1 MNPTIDILRGELE
14 RLFTLE
20 EMTSMSERLLGLD
33 PVDVGGTS
41 AKGSFA
47 RALTERCVDG
57 ERIEALVDVL
67 RVQKRE
73 VDPRIFDIA
82 ALLGHD
88 DFAPGRQVG
97 ELTIQ
102 KKLGESDMSTVYV
115 ALKGGEPYALKIL
128 RREAARDRRAV
139 HRFLTAN
146 RLVAALS
153 HPGLPEGLEAGELG
167 DGLYFVAYKHV
178 EGGPLSQRFARTGA
192 SHVGEL

>member
-14 RLFTLE
+14 RLFSLE
-20 EMTSMSERLLGLD
+20 EMTSMSQRLLGLD

-73 VDPRIFDIA
+73 VDPRIFDIGG
-82 ALLGHD
+82 LLGKED
-88 DFAPGRQVG
+88 LASGRQIG
-97 ELTIQ
+97 DFTIQ
-102 KKLGESDMSTVYV
+102 KKLGESDISAVYV
-115 ALKGGEPYALKIL
+115 ALRGGETFALKLL
-128 RREAARDRRAV
+128 RREAARDRSAV

-153 HPGLPEGLEAGELG
+153 HPG
-167 DGLYFVAYKHV
+167 
-178 EGGPLSQRFARTGA
+178 
-192 SHVGEL
+192 

>member
-14 RLFTLE
+14 RLFSLE
-20 EMTSMSERLLGLD
+20 EMTSMSQRLLGLD

-82 ALLGHD
+82 ALLGKED
-88 DFAPGRQVG
+88 LASGRQIG
-97 ELTIQ
+97 DFTIQ
-102 KKLGESDMSTVYV
+102 KLSLIHIS
-115 ALKGGEPYALKIL
+115 EPTRPY
-128 RREAARDRRAV
+128 
-139 HRFLTAN
+139 
-146 RLVAALS
+146 
-153 HPGLPEGLEAGELG
+153 
-167 DGLYFVAYKHV
+167 
-178 EGGPLSQRFARTGA
+178 
-192 SHVGEL
+192 

>member
-82 ALLGHD
+82 AVLGHD

-139 HRFLTAN
+139 RSFLEQVKQCMAQRARCLGPHRHKCIELRLGARQRGFL
-146 RLVAALS
+146 R
-153 HPGLPEGLEAGELG
+153 H
-167 DGLYFVAYKHV
+167 
-178 EGGPLSQRFARTGA
+178 
-192 SHVGEL
+192 